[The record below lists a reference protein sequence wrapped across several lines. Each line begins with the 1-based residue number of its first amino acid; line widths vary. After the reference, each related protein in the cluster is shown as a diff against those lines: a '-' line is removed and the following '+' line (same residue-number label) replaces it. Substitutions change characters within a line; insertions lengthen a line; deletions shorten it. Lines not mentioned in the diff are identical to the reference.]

1 MKIYFYK
8 VTSWKRL
15 FTVWQVQ
22 LARERHRG
30 YSYTS
35 PEITSTIMYIG
46 LYISFTFFVNCSQGI
61 IRIMKNTVI
70 YIIHYY
76 LGVAQIE

>member
-1 MKIYFYK
+1 MKIYSYK

-35 PEITSTIMYIG
+35 PEIINNHVHWSV
-46 LYISFTFFVNCSQGI
+46 SFTFFVNCSQG
-61 IRIMKNTVI
+61 RE
-70 YIIHYY
+70 
-76 LGVAQIE
+76 L

>member
-35 PEITSTIMYIG
+35 PEIIHNHVHWSV
-46 LYISFTFFVNCSQGI
+46 SFTFFVNCSQG
-61 IRIMKNTVI
+61 RE
-70 YIIHYY
+70 
-76 LGVAQIE
+76 L